1 MGRLVDVVLGCM
13 LMSQHSICTL
23 PIADFLVTVTACVV
37 HIGVVP
43 SHRSAPTGEQPKD
56 LSSEAH
62 MQALP
67 GSRGRQ
73 LGASHRD
80 GKLKG
85 AIAFFN
91 HRRTV
96 YIHVYTCAV
105 AESSQFESGKH
116 V

>member
-1 MGRLVDVVLGCM
+1 
-13 LMSQHSICTL
+13 MSQYSICTL
-23 PIADFLVTVTACVV
+23 PIADFLVTVTACAAV

-43 SHRSAPTGEQPKD
+43 SHRSAPTGEQLKD
-56 LSSEAH
+56 LSSEAP

-85 AIAFFN
+85 AIAFFYR
-91 HRRTV
+91 RRTV

-105 AESSQFESGKH
+105 AESSQLESGKH